1 MEYRRTPY
9 RRRGKL
15 RRTRGDKGDSA
26 SLGGVIIILLLI
38 AAAVYLISASA
49 AGTWLAK
56 EVFAPLFASFG
67 VKYRLPI
74 VRLIRAIQYLLW
86 RIGSRTDITVRLPAI
101 SCYALQM
108 GVFSTQENASEIAN
122 TIKAQGA
129 GGYVYNEGGMFR
141 VLAMGYAD
149 ETSAKSVR
157 DRLRSTGNDCALH
170 IIEADK
176 RTFIVTTDS
185 SSEQEAAVRAAFSAM
200 YNAQKQLIDFAL
212 RLQENMTPTAAIDK
226 VRDMKEGLPRLFYSH
241 RTDAANDTLNKIIT
255 CYNVFI
261 DTLRLEQAD
270 GQTNTAY
277 CSLIKYSQ
285 LKLAVEYS
293 NIKTL
298 STGAWR
304 GFTPAFL
311 WKKSS
316 KSKIGLGFLLRKE
329 SDS

>member
-15 RRTRGDKGDSA
+15 RRTRGTKKGDSA

-67 VKYRLPI
+67 GKISPTDSPTYSGDSIFTL
-74 VRLIRAIQYLLW
+74 ANS
-86 RIGSRTDITVRLPAI
+86 GSRTDITVELPAI

-200 YNAQKQLIDFAL
+200 YNAQKQLIDFAIAFDK
-212 RLQENMTPTAAIDK
+212 ENMSPTAAIDK
-226 VRDMKEGLPRLFYSH
+226 VRDMKEELVRDFSIL
-241 RTDAANDTLNKIIT
+241 TEQTAANDTLNKIIT

-261 DTLRLEQAD
+261 DTLNELEQAD

-277 CSLIKYSQ
+277 SSLIKYSQ

-293 NIKTL
+293 SLLKTL
-298 STGAWR
+298 
-304 GFTPAFL
+304 
-311 WKKSS
+311 
-316 KSKIGLGFLLRKE
+316 
-329 SDS
+329 